1 MFDNAQMLELI
12 ERALDS
18 QPFCQVCSAP
28 TTIEDDHGRLWLTC
42 SATHEP
48 TGILARMTHAIL
60 PHERRLIVDLGEA
73 VAA

>member
-18 QPFCQVCSAP
+18 QPFCSVCTAP

-42 SATHEP
+42 SAKHEP
-48 TGILARMTHAIL
+48 VGILARMTHAIL
-60 PHERRLIVDLGEA
+60 PHDRRLVVNLREY
-73 VAA
+73 AAA